1 MAARDLR
8 GLVGLTEEEARRRL
22 ALEGANEL
30 PAQKKR
36 GAFRVALEVIR
47 EPMFLMLVA
56 AGALYVFMGEPG
68 DAAVLLGFVVVVMT
82 ITSSRSAGPN
92 ARWMRCGTCRA
103 RGRS

>member
-1 MAARDLR
+1 MSKVGSVSARDPR

-36 GAFRVALEVIR
+36 GLFAIALEVIR

-56 AGALYVFMGEPG
+56 AGALYLLMG
-68 DAAVLLGFVVVVMT
+68 
-82 ITSSRSAGPN
+82 
-92 ARWMRCGTCRA
+92 
-103 RGRS
+103 